1 MEYLKKSVKNLK
13 KIFKNFYIFFKFTQ
27 VFLFFILI
35 NYIIFIKL
43 KIYFSEKNLI
53 TICRIIKKGKKKKY
67 LFPNVK
73 KMN

>member
-1 MEYLKKSVKNLK
+1 MEFEKKCKKFKKNIQKFLH
-13 KIFKNFYIFFKFTQ
+13 FFQ
-27 VFLFFILI
+27 IYSSFLFFILI